1 MQTCSKCFHTS
12 SDSETHCQNCGAD
25 LSEFSEMAIYRKKLL
40 ANPRV
45 TAIRISVSKNACPTC
60 RLAEG
65 VYSKET
71 LPKLPIEGCSGVRG
85 CECSY
90 APILSEIF
98 P

>member
-1 MQTCSKCFHTS
+1 MQTCSKCFHISPDTES
-12 SDSETHCQNCGAD
+12 QCQNCGAD
-25 LSEFSEMAIYRKKLL
+25 LSEFSEHAVQRKKLL

-60 RLAEG
+60 RNTEG
-65 VYSKET
+65 VYTKEN
-71 LPKLPIEGCSGVRG
+71 LPVLPIVGCSGKRG

-90 APILSEIF
+90 APILDEIF